1 MAEPLLRSPV
11 RPPRRPERGKLLAA
25 VLALGMHALL
35 LALIAFSVQWKVG
48 EPSPLLVDLVAAP
61 QAARTQLAKNPEPA
75 PGPQPAPKPEPEPK
89 PEPAPPK
96 PEPRPEPPKP
106 QPEPKPEPKPEPPKP
121 APPPKP
127 EPPKPEPKPSAPD
140 KPDIALK
147 EEAKKPEPKKEPPK
161 EEAKKEPPKPEKEPP
176 KPEPKKPE
184 PKKEPPLD
192 DFTKLAEARLR
203 QQTTNPATPAKAPS
217 SASAPAAGGAP
228 SGPSEQA
235 RATYIDQIRAKVRG
249 NIVVPPGVQGNPEA
263 VFIVDQLPDGTVV
276 NVRLVQSSGN
286 AALDAALERAIRRS
300 SPLPWPEDKRLFER
314 TLTLKLRPL
323 AQ

>member
-1 MAEPLLRSPV
+1 MAEPFFRSSAPS
-11 RPPRRPERGKLLAA
+11 PRRSRQGKLLAMMLA
-25 VLALGMHALL
+25 VGLHLL
-35 LALIAFSVQWKVG
+35 LLSFIAFSVRWKVG

-61 QAARTQLAKNPEPA
+61 QAAHTQLAKSPEPT
-75 PGPQPAPKPEPEPK
+75 PGPQPAPKPEPK

-106 QPEPKPEPKPEPPKP
+106 LPEPKPEPKPEPPKP

-127 EPPKPEPKPSAPD
+127 EPPKAEPKPSAPE

-161 EEAKKEPPKPEKEPP
+161 EEPKKEPPKPEKEPP

-192 DFTKLAEARLR
+192 DFAKLAEARLR
-203 QQTTNPATPAKAPS
+203 QQSPN
-217 SASAPAAGGAP
+217 APAQTPSTGGAP

-263 VFIVDQLPDGTVV
+263 VFIVDQLPDGTVI

-286 AALDAALERAIRRS
+286 PALDAALERAIRRS
-300 SPLPWPEDKRLFER
+300 SPLPLPEDKRLFER

>member
-11 RPPRRPERGKLLAA
+11 RPPRRPEQGKLLAA
-25 VLALGMHALL
+25 VLAVAMHVLL

-61 QAARTQLAKNPEPA
+61 QAAHTQLAKNPEPA
-75 PGPQPAPKPEPEPK
+75 PGPQPAPKPEPK
-89 PEPAPPK
+89 PEPTPPK

-127 EPPKPEPKPSAPD
+127 EPPKAEPKPSAPE

-147 EEAKKPEPKKEPPK
+147 EEVKKPEPKKEPPK
-161 EEAKKEPPKPEKEPP
+161 EEPKKEPPKPEKEPP

-184 PKKEPPLD
+184 PKKEPLPLD
-192 DFTKLAEARLR
+192 DFTKLTEARLR
-203 QQTTNPATPAKAPS
+203 QQTTTPASPAKTPS

-263 VFIVDQLPDGTVV
+263 VFIVDQLPTGEVV

-286 AALDAALERAIRRS
+286 PALDAALERAIRRS
-300 SPLPWPEDKRLFER
+300 SPLPLPEDKRLFER

>member
-11 RPPRRPERGKLLAA
+11 RPPRRPEQGKLLAA
-25 VLALGMHALL
+25 VLAVAMHVLL

-61 QAARTQLAKNPEPA
+61 QAAHTQLAKNPEPA
-75 PGPQPAPKPEPEPK
+75 PGPQPAPKPEPK
-89 PEPAPPK
+89 PEPTPPK

-127 EPPKPEPKPSAPD
+127 EPPKAEPKPSAPE

-147 EEAKKPEPKKEPPK
+147 EEVKKPEPKKEPPK
-161 EEAKKEPPKPEKEPP
+161 EEPKKEPPKPEKEPP

-184 PKKEPPLD
+184 PKKEPLPLD

-203 QQTTNPATPAKAPS
+203 QQTTTPASPAKTLS

-263 VFIVDQLPDGTVV
+263 VFIVDQLPTGEVV

-286 AALDAALERAIRRS
+286 PALDAALERAIRRS
-300 SPLPWPEDKRLFER
+300 SPLPLPEDKRLFER

>member
-25 VLALGMHALL
+25 VLAVGMHVLL

-61 QAARTQLAKNPEPA
+61 QAAHTQLAKNPEPA

-89 PEPAPPK
+89 PEPTPPK

-121 APPPKP
+121 APAPKP
-127 EPPKPEPKPSAPD
+127 EPPKAEPKPSAPE

-147 EEAKKPEPKKEPPK
+147 EETKKPEP
-161 EEAKKEPPKPEKEPP
+161 KKEPPKPEKEPP

-203 QQTTNPATPAKAPS
+203 QQASNSATPAKAPG

-286 AALDAALERAIRRS
+286 SALDAALERAIRRS
-300 SPLPWPEDKRLFER
+300 SPLPLPEDKRLFER

>member
-1 MAEPLLRSPV
+1 MTKSGLFMSAMV
-11 RPPRRPERGKLLAA
+11 AA
-25 VLALGMHALL
+25 LALGGCN
-35 LALIAFSVQWKVG
+35 K
-48 EPSPLLVDLVAAP
+48 
-61 QAARTQLAKNPEPA
+61 T
-75 PGPQPAPKPEPEPK
+75 
-89 PEPAPPK
+89 
-96 PEPRPEPPKP
+96 PEPPK
-106 QPEPKPEPKPEPPKP
+106 
-121 APPPKP
+121 A
-127 EPPKPEPKPSAPD
+127 EPKPSAPD

-300 SPLPWPEDKRLFER
+300 SPLPLPEDKRLFER

>member
-1 MAEPLLRSPV
+1 MSAAPYRRRFRGSDPRRNAVGWGVVVAVHVLIGWALVSGTTRKSVDIVNKPMQAAVIQEVIIPPPPPPP
-11 RPPRRPERGKLLAA
+11 PPR
-25 VLALGMHALL
+25 
-35 LALIAFSVQWKVG
+35 I
-48 EPSPLLVDLVAAP
+48 
-61 QAARTQLAKNPEPA
+61 
-75 PGPQPAPKPEPEPK
+75 
-89 PEPAPPK
+89 
-96 PEPRPEPPKP
+96 
-106 QPEPKPEPKPEPPKP
+106 EPPKP

-127 EPPKPEPKPSAPD
+127 EPPKAEPKPSALE

-161 EEAKKEPPKPEKEPP
+161 EEPKKEPPKPEKEPP

-192 DFTKLAEARLR
+192 DFAKLAEARLR
-203 QQTTNPATPAKAPS
+203 QQSPN
-217 SASAPAAGGAP
+217 APAQTPSTGGAP
-228 SGPSEQA
+228 GGPSEQA

-263 VFIVDQLPDGTVV
+263 VFIVDQLPDGTVI

-286 AALDAALERAIRRS
+286 PALDAALERAIRRS
-300 SPLPWPEDKRLFER
+300 SPLPLPEDKRLFER

>member
-25 VLALGMHALL
+25 VLAVGMHVLL
-35 LALIAFSVQWKVG
+35 LAFIAFSVQWKVG

-61 QAARTQLAKNPEPA
+61 QAAHTQLAKNPEPA
-75 PGPQPAPKPEPEPK
+75 PKPEPK
-89 PEPAPPK
+89 PEPTPPK

-127 EPPKPEPKPSAPD
+127 EPPKAEPKPSAPE

-147 EEAKKPEPKKEPPK
+147 EEVKKPEPKKEPPK
-161 EEAKKEPPKPEKEPP
+161 EEPKKEPPKPEKEPP

-184 PKKEPPLD
+184 PKKEPLPLD

-203 QQTTNPATPAKAPS
+203 QQTTTPASPAKTPS

-263 VFIVDQLPDGTVV
+263 VFIVDQLPTGEVV

-286 AALDAALERAIRRS
+286 PALDAALERAIRRS
-300 SPLPWPEDKRLFER
+300 SPLPLPEDKRLFER

>member
-11 RPPRRPERGKLLAA
+11 RPPRRPEQGKLLAA
-25 VLALGMHALL
+25 VLAVAMHVLL

-61 QAARTQLAKNPEPA
+61 QAAHTQLAKNPEPA
-75 PGPQPAPKPEPEPK
+75 PGPQPAPKPEPK
-89 PEPAPPK
+89 PEPTPPK

-127 EPPKPEPKPSAPD
+127 EPPKAEPKPSAPE

-147 EEAKKPEPKKEPPK
+147 EEVKKPEPKKEPPK
-161 EEAKKEPPKPEKEPP
+161 EEPKKEPPKPEKEPP

-184 PKKEPPLD
+184 PKKEPLPLD

-203 QQTTNPATPAKAPS
+203 QQTTTPASPAKTPS

-228 SGPSEQA
+228 SSPSQQA

-263 VFIVDQLPDGTVV
+263 VFIVDQLPTGEVV

-286 AALDAALERAIRRS
+286 PALDAALERAIRRS
-300 SPLPWPEDKRLFER
+300 SPLPLPEDKRLFER

>member
-25 VLALGMHALL
+25 VLSLGMHALL

-96 PEPRPEPPKP
+96 PEPR
-106 QPEPKPEPKPEPPKP
+106 
-121 APPPKP
+121 P

-300 SPLPWPEDKRLFER
+300 SPLPLPEDKRLFER

>member
-11 RPPRRPERGKLLAA
+11 RPPRRPEQGKLLAA
-25 VLALGMHALL
+25 VLAVAMHVLL

-61 QAARTQLAKNPEPA
+61 QAAHTQLAKNPEPA
-75 PGPQPAPKPEPEPK
+75 PGPQPAPKPEPK
-89 PEPAPPK
+89 PEPTPPK

-127 EPPKPEPKPSAPD
+127 EPPKAEPKPSAPE

-147 EEAKKPEPKKEPPK
+147 EEVKKPEPKKEPPK
-161 EEAKKEPPKPEKEPP
+161 EEPKKEPPKPEKEPP
-176 KPEPKKPE
+176 KPEPKKTE
-184 PKKEPPLD
+184 PKKEPLPLD

-203 QQTTNPATPAKAPS
+203 QQTTTPASPAKTPS

-263 VFIVDQLPDGTVV
+263 VFIVDQLPTGEVV

-286 AALDAALERAIRRS
+286 PALDAALERAIRRF
-300 SPLPWPEDKRLFER
+300 SPLPLPEDKRLFER